1 MLVNDDGVLLQ
12 VLFVAEE
19 VLQLELEV
27 VQRVLDVVEDLQRF
41 ETVEVSPVALAV
53 LGTVLQLVRDLDQR
67 FINAGRFFV
76 VPDGDYLSED
86 EVVGQ
91 AVQEQLLL
99 DKLLT

>member
-27 VQRVLDVVEDLQRF
+27 FQGVLDVVEDLQRF

-53 LGTVLQLVRDLDQR
+53 LGTVLQLVRDLDQL

>member
-27 VQRVLDVVEDLQRF
+27 VQGVLDVVEDLQRF

-53 LGTVLQLVRDLDQR
+53 LGTVLQFIRDLDQH
-67 FINAGRFFV
+67 FVNAGRFFV

>member
-27 VQRVLDVVEDLQRF
+27 VQGVLDVVEDLQRF

-53 LGTVLQLVRDLDQR
+53 LGTVLQLIRDLDQY
-67 FINAGRFFV
+67 FVNAGRFFV